1 MPAEEPVISARRPCS
16 PKESSTAT
24 GLEFVMKK
32 GLRCLVETDRTG
44 GGQVGHALKKEPA
57 TWHGAAHWVI
67 ALACYRPTPWAWEIL
82 QR

>member
-32 GLRCLVETDRTG
+32 GLGCLVETDRTG
-44 GGQVGHALKKEPA
+44 GGEVGLALRQERARNLAWSHALGARTRLSPA
-57 TWHGAAHWVI
+57 
-67 ALACYRPTPWAWEIL
+67 
-82 QR
+82 